1 MRMLLNG
8 WHNKQHNKK
17 QSPLSLSTKYAC
29 IVKPLS
35 FNNETIIMSMMQQ
48 PLLISSLLEH
58 AIVSHPQ
65 AEIVSRKVE
74 GGIFKYTYGQAAKR
88 AKQVANALT
97 QKLGIQQGDRIG
109 TLAWNTYRHYELY
122 FGISGMGAITH
133 TINPRL
139 FPEQIIYIINHAAD
153 RFIFVDLTFLP
164 LLEAVASHIS
174 KVEGIVVLTDKA
186 HMPSSSKLSNLL
198 CYEDLIAD
206 MSDEFTWPLLD
217 ENSDTALCYTSGTTG
232 HPKGVMY
239 TQRSTV
245 LHAMAAAQHNALN
258 ITEDTVLLPV
268 VPMFHVNAWGTPYAA
283 TMTGAKLVFP
293 AHGMDGA
300 SLYELI
306 NGQQANLLL
315 GVPTVWLG
323 LLNYLDSI
331 NAKLDS
337 VQNVV
342 VGGSAAPLSMIKAF
356 QEKHDAFLIHAWGMT
371 ELSPLGTV
379 NSMNRH
385 MATLPLEERY
395 QKQLKQG
402 RPVYGV
408 EIKIVDDKGT
418 ELARDGKAFGRL
430 LVRGPWV
437 VDGYYLNDDKKSFVD
452 GWFDT
457 GDVATI
463 DNENT
468 MQIVDRSKDVIKS
481 GGEWISSI
489 DLENAAVGHPA
500 LKECCVIGVYHP
512 KWDERPL
519 LLAIKKDGAEVTE
532 AEVIAFLSDKVAKWQ
547 LPDAV
552 VFVPD
557 LPHTATGKLL
567 KIGVRETY
575 KNYLVEHAKV

>member
-1 MRMLLNG
+1 
-8 WHNKQHNKK
+8 
-17 QSPLSLSTKYAC
+17 
-29 IVKPLS
+29 
-35 FNNETIIMSMMQQ
+35 MSMMQQ
-48 PLLISSLLEH
+48 PLLISSLIEH
-58 AIVSHPQ
+58 AIVTHPN
-65 AEIVSRKVE
+65 AEIVSRQVE
-74 GGIFKYTYGQAAKR
+74 GGIFRYTYGQAASR
-88 AKQVANALT
+88 AKQLANALT
-97 QKLGIQQGDRIG
+97 QKLGINVGDRIG

-122 FGISGMGAITH
+122 FGVSGMGAVAH

-153 RFIFVDLTFLP
+153 RFIFVDLTFVP
-164 LLEAVASHIS
+164 LLEAVASHIT

-186 HMPSSSKLSNLL
+186 HMPTSSKLTNLL

-206 MSDEFTWPLLD
+206 MPTEFVWPQLD
-217 ENSDTALCYTSGTTG
+217 ENCDAALCYTSGTTG

-239 TQRSTV
+239 THRSTV
-245 LHAMAAAQHNALN
+245 LHTIASVQNNALN
-258 ITEDTVLLPV
+258 ITNDTVLLPV

-293 AHGMDGA
+293 AGGMDGA

-306 NGQQANLLL
+306 DGEQANLLL
-315 GVPTVWLG
+315 GVPTIWLG
-323 LLNYLDSI
+323 LLNYLDQI
-331 NAKLDS
+331 GKTLTS

-342 VGGSAAPLSMIKAF
+342 VGGAAAPLSMIKAF

-379 NSMNRH
+379 NSMTRS
-385 MATLPLEERY
+385 MAQLPLEQRY

-402 RPVYGV
+402 RAVYGI
-408 EIKIVDDKGT
+408 EMKIVDDAGKD
-418 ELARDGKAFGRL
+418 LPRDGKAFGRL
-430 LVRGPWV
+430 LVRGAWV
-437 VDGYYLNDDKKSFVD
+437 VSEYYLNDDKKSFVD

-463 DNENT
+463 DGENT

-519 LLAIKKDGAEVTE
+519 LLAIRKEGATVSE
-532 AEVIAFLSDKVAKWQ
+532 AEVIAFLGDKVAKWQ
-547 LPDAV
+547 LPDVV
-552 VFVPD
+552 VFVD
-557 LPHTATGKLL
+557 ELPHTATGKLL
-567 KIGVRETY
+567 KTGVRETY
-575 KNYLVEHAKV
+575 KNYLVEKGLV

>member
-1 MRMLLNG
+1 
-8 WHNKQHNKK
+8 
-17 QSPLSLSTKYAC
+17 
-29 IVKPLS
+29 
-35 FNNETIIMSMMQQ
+35 MSMMQQ
-48 PLLISSLLEH
+48 PLLISSLIEH
-58 AIVSHPQ
+58 AIVSHPH
-65 AEIVSRKVE
+65 AEIVSRQVE
-74 GGIFKYTYGQAAKR
+74 GGIFRYTYGQAAAR
-88 AKQVANALT
+88 AKQLANALT
-97 QKLGIQQGDRIG
+97 QKLDIKVGDRIG

-122 FGISGMGAITH
+122 FGVSGMGAVAH

-139 FPEQIIYIINHAAD
+139 FPEQIIYIVNHAAD
-153 RFIFVDLTFLP
+153 RFIFVDLTFVP

-186 HMPSSSKLSNLL
+186 HMPTSSKLTNLI

-206 MSDEFTWPLLD
+206 MSTEFTWPLLD
-217 ENSDTALCYTSGTTG
+217 ENCDAALCYTSGTTG

-239 TQRSTV
+239 THRSTV
-245 LHAMAAAQHNALN
+245 LHTIASVQNNALN
-258 ITEDTVLLPV
+258 ITNDTVLLPV

-283 TMTGAKLVFP
+283 TMTGAKIVFP

-306 NGQQANLLL
+306 NGEQANLLL
-315 GVPTVWLG
+315 GVPTIWLG
-323 LLNYLDSI
+323 LLNYLEQI
-331 NAKLDS
+331 GATLTS
-337 VQNVV
+337 VKNVV
-342 VGGSAAPLSMIKAF
+342 VGGAAAPLSMIKAF

-379 NSMNRH
+379 NSMTRA
-385 MATLPLEERY
+385 MSQMPLEQRY

-402 RPVYGV
+402 RAVYGI
-408 EIKIVDDKGT
+408 EMKIVDDAGT
-418 ELARDGKAFGRL
+418 DLPRDGKAFGRL
-430 LVRGPWV
+430 LVRGAWV
-437 VDGYYLNDDKKSFVD
+437 VSEYYLNDDKKSFVD

-463 DNENT
+463 DAENT

-519 LLAIKKDGAEVTE
+519 LLAIRKEGVTVTE

-547 LPDAV
+547 LPDVV
-552 VFVPD
+552 VFVD
-557 LPHTATGKLL
+557 ELPHTATGKLL
-567 KIGVRETY
+567 KTGVRETY
-575 KNYLVEHAKV
+575 KNYLVEKGLV